1 MTYEDLLTD
10 ADHAGLL
17 VKEQNLLEYDG
28 LIKGDRIAIRETIPT
43 QVAKACVLAE
53 ELGHHYT
60 SSGIIIDQTSTSNR
74 KQERRAR
81 IWAYKKAFALT
92 DLILAFKAGCR
103 NRYEFAEYLEITE
116 AFLQEAIDYYKEKYG
131 PYIIQEPYV
140 IYLDPLGV
148 LELLRKE

>member
-81 IWAYKKAFALT
+81 IWAYKKAFELT

-116 AFLQEAIDYYKEKYG
+116 AFLLEAIDYYKEKYG

-148 LELLRKE
+148 LELL

>member
-81 IWAYKKAFALT
+81 IWAYKKAFLID
-92 DLILAFKAGCR
+92 DLIQAFKAGCR
-103 NRYEFAEYLEITE
+103 NRYEIAEYLEITE

-131 PYIIQEPYV
+131 PYIIQKPYV

-148 LELLRKE
+148 LELL

>member
-81 IWAYKKAFALT
+81 IWAYKKAFELT
-92 DLILAFKAGCR
+92 DLILAFKVGCR

-116 AFLQEAIDYYKEKYG
+116 SFLQEAIDYYKEKYG

>member
-131 PYIIQEPYV
+131 PYIIQEPHV

-148 LELLRKE
+148 LELL

>member
-1 MTYEDLLTD
+1 MNYEELLTE
-10 ADHAGLL
+10 ADQDGIQ
-17 VKEQNLLEYDG
+17 VIEYDFVSPN
-28 LIKGDRIAIRETIPT
+28 IKGLYCDGT
-43 QVAKACVLAE
+43 VALNSSGTDTEKACVLAE

-60 SSGIIIDQTSTSNR
+60 SDGIIIDQTSTSNR

-92 DLILAFKAGCR
+92 DFILAFKAGCR

-116 AFLQEAIDYYKEKYG
+116 AFLQEAIDYYKGKYG

-148 LELLRKE
+148 LELL

>member
-1 MTYEDLLTD
+1 MTYEELLID
-10 ADHAGLL
+10 ADLIGLQ
-17 VKEQNLLEYDG
+17 VKEQNLLEHDG
-28 LIKGDRIAIRETIPT
+28 LIKGERIAIRKTIPT

-81 IWAYKKAFALT
+81 IWAYKKAFELT
-92 DLILAFKAGCR
+92 DLIRAFKAGCR

-140 IYLDPLGV
+140 IYLDPLGI
-148 LELLRKE
+148 LELL

>member
-148 LELLRKE
+148 LELL

>member
-116 AFLQEAIDYYKEKYG
+116 AFLLEAIDYYKEKYG

-148 LELLRKE
+148 LELL

>member
-1 MTYEDLLTD
+1 MNYEELLTE
-10 ADHAGLL
+10 AS
-17 VKEQNLLEYDG
+17 QNGIGIIDYDFISTN
-28 LIKGDRIAIRETIPT
+28 IKGLYCDGTVALSRAATETE
-43 QVAKACVLAE
+43 KSCVLAE

-81 IWAYKKAFALT
+81 IWAYKKAFLID
-92 DLILAFKAGCR
+92 DLIQAFKAGCR
-103 NRYEFAEYLEITE
+103 NRYEIAEYLEITE

-148 LELLRKE
+148 LEMI

>member
-81 IWAYKKAFALT
+81 IWAYKKAFELT
-92 DLILAFKAGCR
+92 DLIQASKAGCR
-103 NRYEFAEYLEITE
+103 NMYEFAEYLEITE
-116 AFLQEAIDYYKEKYG
+116 AFLLEAIDYYKEKYG

-148 LELLRKE
+148 LELL

>member
-81 IWAYKKAFALT
+81 IWAYKKAFELT
-92 DLILAFKAGCR
+92 DLILAFKSGCR

-131 PYIIQEPYV
+131 PYIIQKPYV

-148 LELLRKE
+148 LELL

>member
-28 LIKGDRIAIRETIPT
+28 LIKSDRIAIRKTLPT
-43 QVAKACVLAE
+43 QIAKACVLAE

-81 IWAYKKAFALT
+81 IWAYKKAFLID
-92 DLILAFKAGCR
+92 DLIQAYKAGCR
-103 NRYEFAEYLEITE
+103 NRYEIAEYLEITE

-148 LELLRKE
+148 LELL

>member
-60 SSGIIIDQTSTSNR
+60 SSGIIIDQTATSNR

-81 IWAYKKAFALT
+81 IWAYKKAFELT

-103 NRYEFAEYLEITE
+103 NRYEFAE
-116 AFLQEAIDYYKEKYG
+116 
-131 PYIIQEPYV
+131 
-140 IYLDPLGV
+140 
-148 LELLRKE
+148 

>member
-81 IWAYKKAFALT
+81 IWAYKKAFELT
-92 DLILAFKAGCR
+92 DLIRASKAGCR
-103 NRYEFAEYLEITE
+103 NMYEFAEYLEITE
-116 AFLQEAIDYYKEKYG
+116 AFLLEAIDYYKEKYG

-148 LELLRKE
+148 LELL

>member
-1 MTYEDLLTD
+1 MTYEELLVSVDLI
-10 ADHAGLL
+10 GLQ
-17 VKEQNLLEYDG
+17 VKEQNLLEHDG
-28 LIKGDRIAIRETIPT
+28 LIKGDRIAIRKTIPT

-60 SSGIIIDQTSTSNR
+60 SNGIIIDQTSTSNR

-103 NRYEFAEYLEITE
+103 NRYEFAKYLEITE

-131 PYIIQEPYV
+131 SYIIQEPYV
-140 IYLDPLGV
+140 IYLDPLGD
-148 LELLRKE
+148 LELL

>member
-1 MTYEDLLTD
+1 MNYEELLTE
-10 ADHAGLL
+10 AN
-17 VKEQNLLEYDG
+17 QNGIDVIDYDFISTN
-28 LIKGDRIAIRETIPT
+28 IKGLYCDGTVALSRAATETE
-43 QVAKACVLAE
+43 KSCVLAE

-131 PYIIQEPYV
+131 PYIIQKPYV

-148 LELLRKE
+148 LELL

>member
-1 MTYEDLLTD
+1 MLTD

-148 LELLRKE
+148 LELL

>member
-1 MTYEDLLTD
+1 MTYAELLISADLI
-10 ADHAGLL
+10 GLQ
-17 VKEQNLLEYDG
+17 VKEQDLLEYDG

-60 SSGIIIDQTSTSNR
+60 SSGNIIDQTSTSNR

-81 IWAYKKAFALT
+81 IWAYKKAFELT
-92 DLILAFKAGCR
+92 DLIQASKAGCR

-148 LELLRKE
+148 LELL

>member
-43 QVAKACVLAE
+43 QVAIACVLAE

-74 KQERRAR
+74 KQERLAR

-148 LELLRKE
+148 LELL

>member
-81 IWAYKKAFALT
+81 IWAYKKAFLID
-92 DLILAFKAGCR
+92 DLIQAFKAGCR
-103 NRYEFAEYLEITE
+103 NRYEIAEYLEITE
-116 AFLQEAIDYYKEKYG
+116 AFLQEAIDYYKGKYG

-148 LELLRKE
+148 LELL

>member
-81 IWAYKKAFALT
+81 IWAYKKAFLID
-92 DLILAFKAGCR
+92 DLIQAFKAGCR
-103 NRYEFAEYLEITE
+103 NRYEIAEYLEITE

-148 LELLRKE
+148 LELL

>member
-60 SSGIIIDQTSTSNR
+60 SNGIIIDQTSTSNR

-116 AFLQEAIDYYKEKYG
+116 AFLQEAIDYYKEKNG

-148 LELLRKE
+148 LELL

>member
-43 QVAKACVLAE
+43 QVAKACGLAE

-81 IWAYKKAFALT
+81 IWAYKKAFLID
-92 DLILAFKAGCR
+92 DLIQAFKAGCR
-103 NRYEFAEYLEITE
+103 NRYEIAEYLEITE

>member
-140 IYLDPLGV
+140 IYLDPLGI
-148 LELLRKE
+148 LELL